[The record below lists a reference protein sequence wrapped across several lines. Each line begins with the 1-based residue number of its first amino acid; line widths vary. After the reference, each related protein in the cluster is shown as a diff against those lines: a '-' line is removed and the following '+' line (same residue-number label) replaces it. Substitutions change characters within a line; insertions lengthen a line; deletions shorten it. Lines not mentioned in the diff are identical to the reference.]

1 MEINFVKPY
10 LIEIQKLS
18 QILWQKGWAERNA
31 GNFTIRI
38 PHFPSEVLSLFS
50 NKETK
55 LENAFNSI
63 SGELFLVKGKNIRL
77 RDLAD
82 NPVEG
87 TGLLLVTE
95 SGKTCK
101 LLSLSSMNDNF
112 TATSE
117 IESHLLIQQFLKEQK
132 REDVAVLHT
141 HPLELIILSHHQ
153 PLQEEARINHVLF
166 AMHPEV
172 KFLLPQGLG
181 FVPFEIPGSNE
192 LANKSLMSL
201 QSHNVI
207 LWEKHG
213 TLAVGKTIDDAF
225 DRIDLIN
232 QAAKIYLG
240 CKQAGFKEDF
250 R

>member
-10 LIEIQKLS
+10 LNEIQKLS
-18 QILWQKGWAERNA
+18 ALLWQKGWAERNA
-31 GNFTIRI
+31 GNFSIRLT
-38 PHFPSEVLSLFS
+38 HFPIEILSMFS

-55 LENAFNSI
+55 LEHSFHSI
-63 SGELFLVKGKNIRL
+63 KGDLFLVKGKNTRM
-77 RDLAD
+77 RDLAE
-82 NPVEG
+82 NPIEG

-101 LLSLSSMNDNF
+101 MISLSSMFDDF
-112 TATSE
+112 IATSE
-117 IESHLLIQQFLKEQK
+117 IESHLLLQQFLKEQN

-141 HPLELIILSHHQ
+141 HPYELIVLSHHQ
-153 PLQEEARINHVLF
+153 PLQEETRINHVLF

-172 KFLLPQGLG
+172 KFLLPQGVG

-192 LANKSLMSL
+192 LALKSLDSL

-213 TLAVGKTIDDAF
+213 SLAVGKTLNDAF